1 MEYLITFLEGV
12 VTFLSPCMLP
22 LLPIYLSFFAGGA
35 DVGATA
41 ADAATTGAPKPN
53 EPNAAARSSV
63 VAVTANSASDAPN
76 VAGPNADEPSS
87 MASAPN
93 PSAQSARRSSVGH
106 TLLCAVCFVLGFGL
120 VFVAM
125 GAFAGTLGALLLR
138 YRRVLDIV
146 CGAVVVALG
155 LSYLGVLPLPSFG
168 RSSTGAR
175 GPVRSP
181 LGCFIFGMVF
191 SVSWTPCVST
201 FLGSALSLA
210 AASASATKG
219 IALLTCYSLG
229 LGLPFVLAALA
240 VDQLSGAFGWVKQ
253 HYDVVNKVCG
263 VLLVVV
269 GLLMASGWLGTWLG
283 MLPA

>member
-35 DVGATA
+35 DVGATG
-41 ADAATTGAPKPN
+41 ADAATTNAPKPN
-53 EPNAAARSSV
+53 EANVAAPNAAA
-63 VAVTANSASDAPN
+63 ATAGEPKPNEAN
-76 VAGPNADEPSS
+76 VAADPN
-87 MASAPN
+87 APN
-93 PSAQSARRSSVGH
+93 PAAQPASRRSSVAH

-219 IALLTCYSLG
+219 VALLTCYSLG

-269 GLLMASGWLGTWLG
+269 GLLMASGWLGAWLG

>member
-35 DVGATA
+35 DVGATG
-41 ADAATTGAPKPN
+41 ADATAGESKPN
-53 EPNAAARSSV
+53 EANVADPNAANPA
-63 VAVTANSASDAPN
+63 AQPAS
-76 VAGPNADEPSS
+76 
-87 MASAPN
+87 
-93 PSAQSARRSSVGH
+93 RRSSVAH

-219 IALLTCYSLG
+219 VALLTCYSLG

-269 GLLMASGWLGTWLG
+269 GLLMASGWLGAWLG